1 MFKSVMVF
9 NIRYLTSYNLAFQ
22 RCFFV
27 VRKKIKFLNKFI
39 SREIRYID
47 LFARMRFY

>member
-9 NIRYLTSYNLAFQ
+9 NIRYLTLAFQ
-22 RCFFV
+22 RCFFIK
-27 VRKKIKFLNKFI
+27 RKKIKFLNKFI